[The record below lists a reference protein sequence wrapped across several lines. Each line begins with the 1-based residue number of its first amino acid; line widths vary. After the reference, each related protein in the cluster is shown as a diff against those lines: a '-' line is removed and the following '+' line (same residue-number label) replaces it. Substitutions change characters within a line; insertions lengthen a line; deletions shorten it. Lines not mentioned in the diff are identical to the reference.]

1 MATGTRPALLGEGP
15 DPRSKLYWLDI
26 DVNFH
31 ELLRQQR
38 MIPNN
43 IRAHRPSSS
52 LQYSVLQGAGAVTN
66 ALSVGEKGT
75 TFHNF
80 EVDVAAL
87 VQTDEKITV
96 AERYRSARMIW
107 NETDVRSPRLEIY
120 VQTKMLR
127 HLVELYVTKTN

>member
-1 MATGTRPALLGEGP
+1 MVRLLKLDRIYSRTMATGTRRALLGEGP

-38 MIPNN
+38 MIPSD
-43 IRAHRPSSS
+43 IRVHRPASS

-75 TFHNF
+75 TFTILRSMSRRWSKPTRN
-80 EVDVAAL
+80 
-87 VQTDEKITV
+87 ITL
-96 AERYRSARMIW
+96 AERYR
-107 NETDVRSPRLEIY
+107 
-120 VQTKMLR
+120 
-127 HLVELYVTKTN
+127 